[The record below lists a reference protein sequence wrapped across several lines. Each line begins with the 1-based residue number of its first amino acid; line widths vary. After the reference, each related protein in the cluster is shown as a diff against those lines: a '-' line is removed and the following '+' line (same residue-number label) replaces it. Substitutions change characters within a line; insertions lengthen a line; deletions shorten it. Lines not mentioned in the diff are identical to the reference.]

1 MSIERAE
8 QLKREWT
15 DKYVVVQPDIP
26 HLRRFRNLTGV
37 VKTVNMNC
45 RALVQFDG
53 PEDISWYDI
62 DLDHLQV
69 VDAPRKKEP
78 AHAKQAPSDK
88 VPEAPKAPAKATGK
102 SPLELAREQAAG
114 GAKPAQAK
122 PAGKKL
128 SPLEL
133 ARQQAAAKAPPESA
147 AKATVNP
154 ARETEEE
161 APKAPPPPPKSDDGT
176 RKLSPL
182 ERARMQD
189 ANKKKS

>member
-15 DKYVVVQPDIP
+15 DKFVVVNPEVPQ
-26 HLRRFRNLTGV
+26 LRRFRNLTGT

-78 AHAKQAPSDK
+78 AHAKQAPSEDK
-88 VPEAPKAPAKATGK
+88 PQAAKAPAAKPAGK
-102 SPLELAREQAAG
+102 SPLQLAREQAGG
-114 GAKPAQAK
+114 GAKPAEAA
-122 PAGKKL
+122 PAAKKL

-133 ARQQAAAKAPPESA
+133 ARQQGATKPAANPP
-147 AKATVNP
+147 
-154 ARETEEE
+154 RETEE
-161 APKAPPPPPKSDDGT
+161 APASPPPPKTDDGG
-176 RKLSPL
+176 RKLSPI